1 MIAGSSYE
9 LASPNLLNANR
20 NSYGRLAATLGFH
33 LFGKQLLQ
41 FLDTVPAGEIGKAF
55 AAIAL
60 CEINPQHMLQQCGQL
75 AKRDSSKN
83 FPCDDLFCSETA
95 TEDHV
100 VTFDCIATLVH
111 LCPER
116 ANVTDVVL
124 GTRIRATGQMNANW
138 LIEL

>member
-9 LASPNLLNANR
+9 LASPNLLSANR
-20 NSYGRLAATLGFH
+20 NSCGRLVAPLGFH

-60 CEINPQHMLQQCGQL
+60 CEINLQHMLQQCGQL
-75 AKRDSSKN
+75 VKRDSSKN
-83 FPCDDLFCSETA
+83 FPRDSLFFSETA

-100 VTFDCIATLVH
+100 VTFDCIATLITFA
-111 LCPER
+111 PSKP
-116 ANVTDVVL
+116 
-124 GTRIRATGQMNANW
+124 MSPM
-138 LIEL
+138 